1 MEQTG
6 GTVMAGDHF
15 LKFLNGEVS
24 YQEMQDGMNPIDE
37 RLLGYWRHT
46 DSHSFGVS
54 EIYLLLAR
62 DGTFARTNRN
72 IFSNTFL
79 DSEGNWAGSSSI
91 DSGLSAQER
100 GRWSVID
107 GVFRLEYANGHGV
120 EGIYEF
126 SGDSLLCDWIG
137 EERFW
142 KR

>member
-1 MEQTG
+1 MSTDDFAKFLSGEITMRELQARTG
-6 GTVMAGDHF
+6 GNPV
-15 LKFLNGEVS
+15 
-24 YQEMQDGMNPIDE
+24 PIDE

-46 DSHSFGVS
+46 GSHSFGVS
-54 EIYLLLAR
+54 ESYLLLAR
-62 DGTFARTNRN
+62 DGTFAKTSRN

-79 DSEGNWAGSSSI
+79 DSEGNWAGSSSL

-100 GRWSVID
+100 GRWSVT
-107 GVFRLEYANGHGV
+107 GQKLRLEYANGHEV

-126 SGDSLLCDWIG
+126 GGDSLLCDWIG